1 MTNISSISSSSS
13 TPMLLLLLF
22 DGELELVFVL
32 VAVNLFSSPSSD
44 LLEDNMSRNDRRILA
59 NNDVDET
66 LPSSLRL
73 DRSREVLVGPR
84 SESLL

>member
-1 MTNISSISSSSS
+1 
-13 TPMLLLLLF
+13 MLLLLLF

-32 VAVNLFSSPSSD
+32 VAVNFFSSPSSD
-44 LLEDNMSRNDRRILA
+44 LLEDNMSRNDRHILA